1 MFLVLSN
8 VQVQILRSGADK
20 HGAHNLLKPSMCKLD
35 QGEGYH
41 SNARESYCDRDET
54 VSL

>member
-1 MFLVLSN
+1 MSMI
-8 VQVQILRSGADK
+8 QILRSGADK
-20 HGAHNLLKPSMCKLD
+20 RGAHNLLKPSMQLD

-41 SNARESYCDRDET
+41 SDVRGYHYDRDET